1 MQRATTRVAPTP
13 RILFGRGCPC
23 GSPGRR
29 TERPCCNPAKWF
41 TIYTSS
47 AIFLVLDTS
56 WACTSAVGVAHS
68 SSGPGHRPLKAE
80 IRGSNPL
87 CATNL
92 FFLLPPFLPLRF
104 NLFPFCFQ
112 PIPLPSEPYP
122 LRDSSNRFRLSYTL
136 PMTTL
141 SLVLVLLAAV
151 AHSSWNLLIK
161 RSGNKEIFVWSLLVS
176 GSVLMAPLGVALL
189 WLNPVQQ
196 PGWWLALATVITHTF
211 YSILLGR
218 GYARGDLSLVYPVAR
233 GVGPMLVPILAVLT
247 LGEQIELPAIMGIVS
262 IIAGIYLVSWWG
274 RFRQIFQHPME
285 LIRDGGFR
293 YAVLTGLTVTIYT
306 LVDKRGVEYVQP
318 FLYVYLLNLG
328 AAIGLVPY
336 ILRNHGPARVWQ
348 EWRLN
353 PWSIVAAGVLLF
365 IAYGLVLTAFSLSR
379 VSYVGPAREVGIVI
393 GVLMGVFILK
403 EPFGLG
409 RLLGSGFIVLGLA
422 LIALSP

>member
-1 MQRATTRVAPTP
+1 
-13 RILFGRGCPC
+13 
-23 GSPGRR
+23 
-29 TERPCCNPAKWF
+29 
-41 TIYTSS
+41 
-47 AIFLVLDTS
+47 
-56 WACTSAVGVAHS
+56 
-68 SSGPGHRPLKAE
+68 
-80 IRGSNPL
+80 
-87 CATNL
+87 
-92 FFLLPPFLPLRF
+92 
-104 NLFPFCFQ
+104 
-112 PIPLPSEPYP
+112 
-122 LRDSSNRFRLSYTL
+122 
-136 PMTTL
+136 MTTL

-176 GSVLMAPLGVALL
+176 VSVLMAPLGVALL
-189 WLNPVQQ
+189 WFNPVQQ

-233 GVGPMLVPILAVLT
+233 GIGPMLVPILAVLT

-336 ILRNHGPARVWQ
+336 ILRNHGLARVWQ

-353 PWSIVAAGVLLF
+353 PWAIVAAGVLLF
-365 IAYGLVLTAFSLSR
+365 ISYGLVLTAFSLSR